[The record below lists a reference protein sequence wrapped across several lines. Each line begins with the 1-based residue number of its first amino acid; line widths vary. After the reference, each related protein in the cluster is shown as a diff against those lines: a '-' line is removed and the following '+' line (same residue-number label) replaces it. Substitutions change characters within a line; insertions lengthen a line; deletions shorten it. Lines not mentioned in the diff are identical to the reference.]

1 MGETLNVL
9 FRTRAEGGFSVEVRD
24 SWSGKSVSGDFVPP
38 FTPRSLTTLLKR
50 LDRQEMDGQ
59 GQREIGERLFAALCG
74 RQPGTSGRANARP
87 AGAREQAEAV
97 DGLLHTVIQRTL
109 RRRGTVAL
117 TLSFTPGCDEFI
129 PYPWELLHNGDY
141 FLVATGVFTLTRI
154 LLRPDEPGGC
164 ELPVH
169 PPLRILYIGAAP
181 TDGEPLETERSYD
194 ALRRGLARLVESGQV
209 ILDRLE
215 PCTFS
220 ELVRYLNAYGG
231 AGILDDSEVQTPC
244 YVVHFDGHGDYGRV
258 CPREGCGAFNEPDER
273 RCQVCGASLARVS
286 AQTYLC
292 FCDEQGK
299 RCYIDT
305 HSLRELL
312 VTSDVRLVVLAACET
327 ARLEREHSR
336 QRQVALDSSLAT
348 ALVTAQIP
356 AVVAMPFSL
365 QDNLSPVFIYHFYE
379 ALASGRT
386 LEEALS
392 RARHALLSPHHNGWF
407 IPVLYRHASPG
418 CEEPVPL
425 LAQEEETEEHEL
437 ALTNFPIPTCFVGRE
452 REIKELT
459 QLITAAVQAE
469 EELPSLRRQQPR
481 SNLRQIVLTGPV
493 GIGKSA
499 LAFEVARR
507 NRDKFPGTGGLI
519 GITLQGGKT
528 FAEAVVEMAHAF
540 PGLANRLML
549 TPDLRQRARHL
560 LNALHARSDRELPC
574 LLLID
579 GFEEVTDP
587 TESKLWLR
595 FLGELPE
602 RVVVLL
608 TSRSHPATLGL
619 QEGAAWRWY
628 EYPIGKMTDQD
639 LLRLFSEL
647 AAQSGL
653 DKRIHLDDPVQQ
665 EILREICTL
674 LDGYP
679 LGAELI
685 FGAARSIGGKVF
697 TPEAA
702 TRSLE
707 EIRDELRET
716 PLAGIWAALE
726 VAYLRLSPAARLLL
740 SYLSAFRLPFS
751 TNQIIMLVAPHSS
764 ERAEFNP
771 SSAFQVPPAESLEEQ
786 GKGVAEG
793 ESCSPGTI
801 VPGELAA
808 NWRSARDE
816 LVRASFMG
824 FDGRVY
830 SIHPQVRNFALSY
843 LPAEE
848 RRRVHRVVAAYYLGL
863 PHLSPEEWFAA
874 FEHLVGAE
882 ELGEAVRT
890 AVRASWA
897 LCGRGYAFQLLAIL
911 RRAGS
916 YAVRLEDKTGEGQIQ
931 CCLGAI
937 LRQLGNYTEAV
948 ACLKRSLQL
957 YQEQNQQEEAAWSFY
972 ELAMLACDEGNL
984 SQAADYAEQAL
995 ASFEQGGNPRGRA
1008 WASLVQSV
1016 ILRRSGR
1023 YREAL
1028 SRSRLALT
1036 ELRINGDQEGV
1047 AWASLE
1053 CSRIWQALANYGEAL
1068 PACEEAQR
1076 LFTSLGLRTGS
1087 AWTLVQQAQL
1097 ALEHARLDEAE
1108 QASALALEIFQE
1120 QSMRPGEGLV
1130 LCVRG
1135 EVRRALGDWGAA
1147 RSCYE
1152 KALTIF
1158 TSLGNRV
1165 DQAQVLT
1172 ALGSLVLAEGALHEA
1187 GEYFEQALSLAQEQE
1202 ARPLTVQAL
1211 RGLGDTA
1218 RLLRAFSEAR
1228 ARYEEALALATEL
1241 GTPLEISAIH
1251 VGLGE
1256 LAWAQDQRAQAQKH
1270 WAQALLLDQRL
1281 EQPARRA
1288 LQQRLE
1294 SLLSEDGDQTKA
1306 LTSTATA
1313 TLITLEERTDAA
1325 SEAS

>member
-1 MGETLNVL
+1 MGETLNIL
-9 FRTRAEGGFSVEVRD
+9 FRLRAEGGFAVEVRD

-50 LDRQEMDGQ
+50 LDRQEIDGQ
-59 GQREIGERLFAALCG
+59 GQRAIGERLFAALCG
-74 RQPGTSGRANARP
+74 KQPGAIARAGLRLN
-87 AGAREQAEAV
+87 GLLEQGDSV
-97 DGLLHTVIQRTL
+97 GGLLHTVIQRAL

-154 LLRPDEPGGC
+154 LLRPDEQRGC
-164 ELPVH
+164 DLPIH
-169 PPLRILYIGAAP
+169 PPLRVLYIGAAP
-181 TDGEPLETERSYD
+181 EDCDPLETERSYD
-194 ALRRGLARLVESGQV
+194 ALCRGLARLIESGQL

-215 PCTFS
+215 PPTFG

-231 AGILDDSEVQTPC
+231 AGILDDSEVQIPC

-258 CPREGCGAFNEPDER
+258 CPREECGTFNEPDER
-273 RCQVCGASLARVS
+273 RCLACGASLTRIR

-292 FCDEQGK
+292 FCDERGR

-327 ARLEREHSR
+327 ARLERERSR
-336 QRQVALDSSLAT
+336 QRQLALDSSLAT

-379 ALASGRT
+379 ALAGGRT

-392 RARHALLSPHHNGWF
+392 RARHALLSPHHSGWF

-418 CEEPVPL
+418 GEEPAPL

-437 ALTNFPIPTCFVGRE
+437 ALTSFPVPTCFVGRE
-452 REIKELT
+452 REVSELT
-459 QLITAAVQAE
+459 QLITAALRSE
-469 EELPSLRRQQPR
+469 EELPGLQRQQPR

-507 NRDKFPGTGGLI
+507 NRDKFPGNGGVI
-519 GITLQGGKT
+519 GISLQGGKT
-528 FAEAVVEMAHAF
+528 FAEAVVEMAQAF
-540 PGLANRLML
+540 PGLANRLARI
-549 TPDLRQRARHL
+549 PDLRQRARYL
-560 LNALHARSDRELPC
+560 LHALHTRTDRELPC

-579 GFEEVTDP
+579 GFEEVSDP
-587 TESKLWLR
+587 GESRLWLR

-628 EYPIGKMTDQD
+628 EYPVGKMTDQD

-653 DKRIHLDDPVQQ
+653 DKRIHLDEPVQQ

-685 FGAARSIGGKVF
+685 FGAARSIGGRVF

-726 VAYLRLSPAARLLL
+726 VAYLRLSPPARLLL

-751 TNQIIMLVAPHSS
+751 THQIVMLVAPRAS
-764 ERAEFNP
+764 ERSLLNSSPLDGTAAGPALQDRERASAE
-771 SSAFQVPPAESLEEQ
+771 AQ
-786 GKGVAEG
+786 GSGSTA
-793 ESCSPGTI
+793 SQ
-801 VPGELAA
+801 ELVT
-808 NWRSARDE
+808 NWRAARDE

-824 FDGRVY
+824 FDGHVY
-830 SIHPQVRNFALSY
+830 TIHPQVRNFALSY

-863 PHLSPEEWFAA
+863 PRLSPEEWFAA

-882 ELGEAVRT
+882 ELEEAVRT

-897 LCGRGYAFQLLAIL
+897 LSGRGYASQLLAIL

-916 YAVRLEDKTGEGQIQ
+916 YAVRLEDKAGEGQIQ

-937 LRQLGNYTEAV
+937 LRQLGNYAEAV

-957 YQEQNQQEEAAWSFY
+957 YQEQNDQEGAAWSFY
-972 ELAMLACDEGNL
+972 ELALLACDEGNL
-984 SQAADYAEQAL
+984 SQAHDYVAQAL
-995 ASFEQGGNPRGRA
+995 ASFEQRGDRKGWA
-1008 WASLVQSV
+1008 WASLVQSQV
-1016 ILRRSGR
+1016 LYRAGR

-1028 SRSRLALT
+1028 ASCCTALT
-1036 ELRINGDQEGV
+1036 ELQATSDQEGE
-1047 AWASLE
+1047 AWALLLS
-1053 CSRIWQALANYGEAL
+1053 SRIWQVLANYGESQA
-1068 PACEEAQR
+1068 ACQEAQR
-1076 LFTSLGLRTGS
+1076 LFSSLGLRTGS
-1087 AWTLVQQAQL
+1087 AWTLAQQAL
-1097 ALEHARLDEAE
+1097 LSLEQARLDEAE
-1108 QASALALEIFQE
+1108 QASGLALEIFQE
-1120 QSMRPGEGLV
+1120 QSMLPGEGLA
-1130 LCVRG
+1130 LRLRG
-1135 EVRRALGDWGAA
+1135 EVRRLLGDWGAA
-1147 RSCYE
+1147 RSFYE
-1152 KALTIF
+1152 KARTIF
-1158 TSLGNRV
+1158 ASLGNRV
-1165 DQAQVLT
+1165 NQAQVLI
-1172 ALGSLVLAEGALHEA
+1172 ALGSLALAEGALHEA
-1187 GEYFEQALSLAQEQE
+1187 GEYFEQALSLANEQE
-1202 ARPLTVQAL
+1202 ARPLTSQAL

-1218 RLLRAFSEAR
+1218 RLLRAFDEAR
-1228 ARYEEALALATEL
+1228 LHYERALALATEL
-1241 GTPLEISAIH
+1241 GAPLELSAVH
-1251 VGLGE
+1251 EGLGE
-1256 LAWAQDQRAQAQKH
+1256 LAWVQGQRALAQKH
-1270 WAQALLLDQRL
+1270 WAQALFLDQRI
-1281 EQPARRA
+1281 EHPARRA

-1294 SLLSEDGDQTKA
+1294 GLLSQGAGRGESLLPTTPLALAEEPSDQ
-1306 LTSTATA
+1306 
-1313 TLITLEERTDAA
+1313 A
-1325 SEAS
+1325 SEVS

>member
-1 MGETLNVL
+1 MGETLNIL

-38 FTPRSLTTLLKR
+38 FTSRSLTMLRKR
-50 LDRQEMDGQ
+50 LDRQGIDGQ

-74 RQPGTSGRANARP
+74 KQPGRSGRASALP
-87 AGAREQAEAV
+87 AGVRERAESV
-97 DGLLHTVIQRTL
+97 GGLLQSVIQRTL

-117 TLSFTPGCDEFI
+117 TLSFAPGCDEFI

-154 LLRPDEPGGC
+154 LLRPDGPGGC

-169 PPLRILYIGAAP
+169 PPLRVLYIGAAP
-181 TDGEPLETERSYD
+181 IDGEPLETERSYE
-194 ALRRGLARLVESGQV
+194 ALRRGLERLVESGQLV
-209 ILDRLE
+209 LNRLE

-231 AGILDDSEVQTPC
+231 AGVLDDSEVQTPC

-258 CPREGCGAFNEPDER
+258 CPREECGAFNEPDER
-273 RCQVCGASLARVS
+273 RCQACGASLARVS

-327 ARLEREHSR
+327 ARLERERSR

-392 RARHALLSPHHNGWF
+392 RARHALLSPHHSGWF

-418 CEEPVPL
+418 CEDPVPL
-425 LAQEEETEEHEL
+425 LAQEEETEERDLFL
-437 ALTNFPIPTCFVGRE
+437 ANFPVPTCFVGRE
-452 REIKELT
+452 RELSELT
-459 QLITAAVQAE
+459 QLITAAAQAE
-469 EELPSLRRQQPR
+469 EELPNLRGQQPR
-481 SNLRQIVLTGPV
+481 SRLRQIVLTGPV

-507 NRDKFPGTGGLI
+507 NRDKFPGIGGII
-519 GITLQGGKT
+519 GISLQGGKT

-540 PGLANRLML
+540 PGLASRLL
-549 TPDLRQRARHL
+549 LIPDLRQRARHL
-560 LNALHARSDRELPC
+560 LNALHARTDRELPC

-579 GFEEVTDP
+579 SFEEVTDP

-595 FLGELPE
+595 FLSELPE

-608 TSRSHPATLGL
+608 TSLSHPATLGL

-628 EYPIGKMTDQD
+628 EYPIGKMTRED

-665 EILREICTL
+665 EILHEICTL
-674 LDGYP
+674 LDGHP

-685 FGAARSIGGKVF
+685 FGSAHSIGGKVF

-751 TNQIIMLVAPHSS
+751 ANQITMLVAPHRSD
-764 ERAEFNP
+764 RPTCDPAP
-771 SSAFQVPPAESLEEQ
+771 APPALLAAQWLGEQ
-786 GKGVAEG
+786 GRTAG
-793 ESCSPGTI
+793 EPCGAGAVIPA
-801 VPGELAA
+801 ELAA
-808 NWRSARDE
+808 NWRAARDE
-816 LVRASFMG
+816 LVHASFMS
-824 FDGRVY
+824 FDGRTY

-863 PHLSPEEWFAA
+863 PHPSPEEWFAA

-882 ELGEAVRT
+882 ELEEAVRT

-897 LCGRGYAFQLLAIL
+897 LSGRGYALQLLAIL

-916 YAVRLEDKTGEGQIQ
+916 YAVRLEDKAGEGQIQ

-957 YQEQNQQEEAAWSFY
+957 HQEQNQQEEAAWTFY

-984 SQAADYAEQAL
+984 RQAAAYAEQTL
-995 ASFEQGGNPRGRA
+995 VSFERGGNSKGQG
-1008 WASLVQSV
+1008 WASLVQSSV
-1016 ILRRSGR
+1016 LRRSGC

-1028 SRSRLALT
+1028 SRCRQALT
-1036 ELRINGDQEGV
+1036 ELGSSGDQEGG
-1047 AWASLE
+1047 AWAWLE
-1053 CSRIWQALANYGEAL
+1053 CSRIWQALANYREAQA
-1068 PACEEAQR
+1068 ACEEAQR
-1076 LFTSLGLRTGS
+1076 LFTSQGLRTGS
-1087 AWTLVQQAQL
+1087 AWALAQQAQL
-1097 ALEHARLDEAE
+1097 ALEHAHLDEAD

-1120 QSMRPGEGLV
+1120 QSMRPGEGLA
-1130 LCVRG
+1130 LRLRG

-1147 RSCYE
+1147 RSFYE

-1165 DQAQVLT
+1165 DQAQALT

-1187 GEYFEQALSLAQEQE
+1187 GEYFEQALSLAREQE

-1228 ARYEEALALATEL
+1228 TYYEEALALATEL

-1251 VGLGE
+1251 EGLGD
-1256 LAWAQDQRAQAQKH
+1256 LASAQDQRALAQKH
-1270 WAQALLLDQRL
+1270 WTQALLLDQRL
-1281 EQPARRA
+1281 GHPARRA

-1294 SLLSEDGDQTKA
+1294 SLLSEEGEQADA
-1306 LTSTATA
+1306 LAGTTTALMA
-1313 TLITLEERTDAA
+1313 LEEQADPT

>member
-1 MGETLNVL
+1 MGETLNIL
-9 FRTRAEGGFSVEVRD
+9 FRTRTEGGFCVEVRD
-24 SWSGKSVSGDFVPP
+24 NWSGKSVEGDFVPP
-38 FTPRSLTTLLKR
+38 FTSRSLTMLLKR
-50 LDRQEMDGQ
+50 LDRQEIDGQ

-74 RQPGTSGRANARP
+74 WLPGRSGRASALP
-87 AGAREQAEAV
+87 AGARERAEYV
-97 DGLLHTVIQRTL
+97 GGLLQSVIQRTL

-117 TLSFTPGCDEFI
+117 TLSFAPGCDEFI

-169 PPLRILYIGAAP
+169 PPLRVLYIGAAP
-181 TDGEPLETERSYD
+181 TDGEPLEIERSYD
-194 ALRRGLARLVESGQV
+194 ALRRGLARLVEAGQL

-231 AGILDDSEVQTPC
+231 AGILDDSEVQIPC

-258 CPREGCGAFNEPDER
+258 CPREECGAFNEPDER
-273 RCQVCGASLARVS
+273 RCRACGTSLARVS

-327 ARLEREHSR
+327 ARLERERSR

-356 AVVAMPFSL
+356 AVVAMPFLL

-392 RARHALLSPHHNGWF
+392 RARHALLSPYHNGWF
-407 IPVLYRHASPG
+407 IPVLYRHARPG
-418 CEEPVPL
+418 CEDPVPL
-425 LAQEEETEEHEL
+425 LAQEEEAEEHEL
-437 ALTNFPIPTCFVGRE
+437 ALTDFPIPTCFVGRE

-459 QLITAAVQAE
+459 QLITAAAQTGE
-469 EELPSLRRQQPR
+469 EPSDLRQQQPR
-481 SNLRQIVLTGPV
+481 ANLRQIVLTGPV

-507 NRDKFPGTGGLI
+507 NRDKFPGTGGVI
-519 GITLQGGKT
+519 GISLQGGKT
-528 FAEAVVEMAHAF
+528 FAEAVVEMARAF
-540 PGLANRLML
+540 PDLARRLQL
-549 TPDLRQRARHL
+549 IPDLRQRARHL
-560 LNALHARSDRELPC
+560 LNALHARTDRGLPC

-628 EYPIGKMTDQD
+628 EYPIGKMTDED

-653 DKRIHLDDPVQQ
+653 GKRIHLDDPVQQ

-740 SYLSAFRLPFS
+740 SYLSAFRLPFRA
-751 TNQIIMLVAPHSS
+751 NQISMLVAPHHSQ
-764 ERAEFNP
+764 RAALDLALVSP
-771 SSAFQVPPAESLEEQ
+771 AMPAAESLEEQ
-786 GKGVAEG
+786 TRSAG
-793 ESCSPGTI
+793 EPCGAGAI
-801 VPGELAA
+801 VPCELAT
-808 NWRSARDE
+808 NWRAARDE

-824 FDGRVY
+824 FDGRAY

-863 PHLSPEEWFAA
+863 PHPSPEEWLAA

-882 ELGEAVRT
+882 ELEEALRT

-897 LCGRGYAFQLLAIL
+897 LCGRGYAFQLLAML

-916 YAVRLEDKTGEGQIQ
+916 YAVRLEEKAGEGQIQ

-937 LRQLGNYTEAV
+937 LRQLGSYTEAV

-957 YQEQNQQEEAAWSFY
+957 HQEQNRQEESAWTFY

-984 SQAADYAEQAL
+984 RQAADYAEQAL
-995 ASFEQGGNPRGRA
+995 ASFEQGGNPKGRA
-1008 WASLVQSV
+1008 WASLVQSSV
-1016 ILRRSGR
+1016 LRRAGR

-1028 SRSRLALT
+1028 SRCRQALT
-1036 ELRINGDQEGV
+1036 ELRSAGDQEGG
-1047 AWASLE
+1047 AWALLE
-1053 CSRIWQALANYGEAL
+1053 CSRIWQALANYREAQA
-1068 PACEEAQR
+1068 ACEEAQR
-1076 LFTSLGLRTGS
+1076 LFTSQGLRTGS
-1087 AWTLVQQAQL
+1087 AWALAQQAQL
-1097 ALEHARLDEAE
+1097 ALEHAHLDEAD

-1120 QSMRPGEGLV
+1120 QSMRPGEGLA
-1130 LCVRG
+1130 LRLRG
-1135 EVRRALGDWGAA
+1135 EVRHALGDWGAA
-1147 RSCYE
+1147 RSFYE

-1158 TSLGNRV
+1158 TSLGNRI

-1172 ALGSLVLAEGALHEA
+1172 ALGRLVLAEGALHEA
-1187 GEYFEQALSLAQEQE
+1187 GEYFEKALSLAREQD
-1202 ARPLTVQAL
+1202 ARHLTVQAL

-1218 RLLRAFSEAR
+1218 RLLRAFREAR
-1228 ARYEEALALATEL
+1228 TSYEEALALATEL

-1251 VGLGE
+1251 EGLGD
-1256 LAWAQDQRAQAQKH
+1256 LAWTQDQRALAQKH
-1270 WAQALLLDQRL
+1270 WTQALLLDQRL
-1281 EQPARRA
+1281 GHPARRA

-1294 SLLSEDGDQTKA
+1294 SLLSEEGGQVDA
-1306 LTSTATA
+1306 LTDTAA
-1313 TLITLEERTDAA
+1313 LIALEEQADPA

>member
-1 MGETLNVL
+1 MGETLNIL
-9 FRTRAEGGFSVEVRD
+9 FRTRAEGGFAVEVRD
-24 SWSGKSVSGDFVPP
+24 SWSGKSVSGDFIPP
-38 FTPRSLTTLLKR
+38 FTPRSLTALLKR
-50 LDRQEMDGQ
+50 LDRQEIDGQ

-74 RQPGTSGRANARP
+74 KHPGASGRAG
-87 AGAREQAEAV
+87 AGLNGAHEQSESV
-97 DGLLHTVIQRTL
+97 GGLLHSVIQRTL

-129 PYPWELLHNGDY
+129 PYPWELLHNGEY

-154 LLRPDEPGGC
+154 LLRPDGPGGC

-169 PPLRILYIGAAP
+169 PPLRVLYIGATP
-181 TDGEPLETERSYD
+181 VDCEPLETERSYD
-194 ALRRGLARLVESGQV
+194 ALRRSLALLIENGQL

-231 AGILDDSEVQTPC
+231 AGILDDSEVQIPC

-258 CPREGCGAFNEPDER
+258 CPREECGAFNEPDQK
-273 RCQVCGASLARVS
+273 RCRVCGTSLARVS

-299 RCYIDT
+299 HCYIDT

-327 ARLEREHSR
+327 ARLERERSR
-336 QRQVALDSSLAT
+336 QRQVALDNSLAT

-379 ALASGRT
+379 ALARGRT

-392 RARHALLSPHHNGWF
+392 RARHALLSPHHSGWF

-425 LAQEEETEEHEL
+425 LVQEEEAEERDLFL
-437 ALTNFPIPTCFVGRE
+437 ANFPVPTCFVGRE
-452 REIKELT
+452 RELSELT
-459 QLITAAVQAE
+459 QLITAAAQAK
-469 EELPSLRRQQPR
+469 EELPNLRGQQPR
-481 SNLRQIVLTGPV
+481 SRLRQIVLTGPV

-507 NRDKFPGTGGLI
+507 NRDKFPGSGGVI
-519 GITLQGGKT
+519 GISLQGGKT
-528 FAEAVVEMAHAF
+528 FAEAIVEMAQAF
-540 PGLANRLML
+540 PGLASRLL
-549 TPDLRQRARHL
+549 IIPDLRQRARYL

-579 GFEEVTDP
+579 GFEEVTDQ

-628 EYPIGKMTDQD
+628 EYPLGKMTDED
-639 LLRLFSEL
+639 LLRLFSVL

-665 EILREICTL
+665 EILREICVL

-751 TNQIIMLVAPHSS
+751 TNQIVMLIAPHS
-764 ERAEFNP
+764 AEKP
-771 SSAFQVPPAESLEEQ
+771 PLPLSLMGPTVSAEVSKDNECTAGRLQSAGALVPE
-786 GKGVAEG
+786 
-793 ESCSPGTI
+793 
-801 VPGELAA
+801 ELAA
-808 NWRSARDE
+808 NWRAARDE
-816 LVRASFMG
+816 LVQASFMG

-848 RRRVHRVVAAYYLGL
+848 RRRVHRVVASYYLGL

-874 FEHLVGAE
+874 FEHLVGAG
-882 ELGEAVRT
+882 ELEEAVRT

-897 LCGRGYAFQLLAIL
+897 LCGRGYASQLLAIL

-916 YAVRLEDKTGEGQIQ
+916 YAVRIEDKTGEGQIQ

-957 YQEQNQQEEAAWSFY
+957 HQEQHQQAEAAWTFY

-984 SQAADYAEQAL
+984 SQAADYAAQAL
-995 ASFEQGGNPRGRA
+995 AGFEHEGNRKGTA
-1008 WASLVQSV
+1008 WALLVQGEIS
-1016 ILRRSGR
+1016 RRAGR

-1028 SRSRLALT
+1028 ACCRSALA
-1036 ELRINGDQEGV
+1036 ELRATDDQEGC
-1047 AWASLE
+1047 AWALLQ
-1053 CSRIWQALANYGEAL
+1053 CCRNWLALANYSEAQA
-1068 PACEEAQR
+1068 ACQESQR
-1076 LFTSLGLRTGS
+1076 LFASLGLRIGS
-1087 AWTLVQQAQL
+1087 AWALAQQAL
-1097 ALEHARLDEAE
+1097 LSLEKAHLDDAD

-1120 QSMRPGEGLV
+1120 QGMRPGEGLA
-1130 LCVRG
+1130 LCIRG
-1135 EVRRALGDWGAA
+1135 GVRRALGDWGSA
-1147 RSCYE
+1147 RSFYE

-1158 TSLGNRV
+1158 TGLGNRA

-1172 ALGSLVLAEGALHEA
+1172 ALGALALAEGALHEA

-1228 ARYEEALALATEL
+1228 AYYEQALELATEL
-1241 GTPLEISAIH
+1241 GAPLEISAVH
-1251 VGLGE
+1251 QGLGE
-1256 LAWAQDQRAQAQKH
+1256 LARALGQLSNAQQH
-1270 WAQALLLDQRL
+1270 WTKALLTDQRL
-1281 EQPARRA
+1281 EHPARRA

-1294 SLLSEDGDQTKA
+1294 SLLTEQTDLTEQTESLPGGAPLIIADGKPDP
-1306 LTSTATA
+1306 
-1313 TLITLEERTDAA
+1313 A